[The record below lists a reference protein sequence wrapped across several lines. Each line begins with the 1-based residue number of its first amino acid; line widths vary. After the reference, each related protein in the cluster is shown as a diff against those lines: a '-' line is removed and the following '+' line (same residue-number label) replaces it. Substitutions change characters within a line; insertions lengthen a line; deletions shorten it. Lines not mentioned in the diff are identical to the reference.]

1 METQHT
7 LLSYITEKLKAG
19 RTKSEIK
26 EHLSAVGWQDDDIDT
41 AFAKA
46 LIENGVPVPETGGAQ
61 GLYAK
66 RSSAVEV
73 VIGLFAF
80 ILLGVVATAFGVLYF
95 NVINMLFPD
104 SARDY
109 SFWQIDNARNA
120 IHYSMAALI
129 VGFPLYVLAIRTW
142 FRRFREEEGK
152 VESNLTKWITYLV
165 LLVAS
170 VVVLGDAITVLYTFL
185 QGEIS
190 VRFFLKALT
199 ILIIAGVTFWF
210 YYLERKKIQY
220 RKDIPRRTF
229 IQIGWG
235 VFILGVLGIV
245 LGFITAGTPGTERA
259 RTFDTQ
265 RASDLSSLS
274 RCVTQYAKTYRR
286 LPERLNDLKVQ
297 SNLSYCATLYDPET
311 GSEYEYSVVAPLVA
325 TGSGTLSGSFELCG
339 TFTLSTTNLQDVSK
353 WGKHPAGEHCEVEEV
368 SVSIPQSVIQQNTHT
383 TTKNYTIE
391 AEGFYNPM

>member
-7 LLSYITEKLKAG
+7 LLSYITEKLKTG
-19 RTKSEIK
+19 KTKSEIK

-46 LIENGVPVPETGGAQ
+46 LIENGVPIPETGGAQ

-95 NVINMLFPD
+95 NVITMLFPD
-104 SARDY
+104 SAREY
-109 SFWQIDNARNA
+109 SFWQIDRVRNA

-235 VFILGVLGIV
+235 VFVLGVLGIV
-245 LGFITAGTPGTERA
+245 LGFATAGTPGTERA
-259 RTFDTQ
+259 RTFDDQ

-274 RCVTQYAKTYRR
+274 RCITQYAKTYQQ
-286 LPERLNDLKVQ
+286 LPERLSDLKMQ
-297 SNLSYCATLYDPET
+297 SDLSYCATLYDPET
-311 GSEYEYSVVAPLVA
+311 GSEYGYTVTAPLADV
-325 TGSGTLSGSFELCG
+325 GNGVFSGAFELCG
-339 TFTLSTTNLQDVSK
+339 TFAYSTLDTQGVSK
-353 WGKHPAGEHCEVEEV
+353 WYRHPSGTHCEIEGVNV
-368 SVSIPQSVIQQNTHT
+368 QLPQSILRENEFV
-383 TTKNYTIE
+383 
-391 AEGFYNPM
+391 NPL